1 MNMHFLPE
9 QPTEF
14 LGSSDRRA
22 RVRRNP
28 PAVTYL
34 EMGEGNGG
42 IVLNVSETGLAIAV
56 AQSFAETQIPLLSFR
71 LPQFDRTFK
80 SSGEIVWRSESQKSA
95 GIRFVDLAEPDR
107 MQIRNWIRAEIVA
120 AELQTPQERHR
131 ARATA
136 KSVLIMPSP
145 RHVVRQAESEA
156 VRDEARAAE
165 FDRMFPSEGSLNTAQ
180 PIVEAE
186 WNSEIAHAAKTENAA
201 NEFLAHEELARD
213 VLGAKTAQTESEDSL
228 LASAEF
234 QVVEPAADEIAVAT
248 DWRDEWEQFHRQREN
263 LERVRTFEPIQN
275 LPVQSILADSA
286 LGMASAGEPAAAAVR
301 TVRPDLRRS
310 DWHAEKQAQVIL
322 QHAGVVERPA
332 ETMVGQPSGERQ
344 KSPLGIAALST
355 VLVVMCFIL
364 GYAIQPGAFGFLAA
378 KLADTDKEAA
388 TPSFEQK
395 PAQEG
400 DPTAAAPVPAR
411 DASVPGAVSGSASA
425 EHTQEQPPGTSAENS
440 GARANSP
447 DRHSVPR
454 PAVDLGPLQ
463 PLAQTA
469 APAISRAAPPAPVE
483 AAKSAPSAPSVSS
496 TTSASVATTSA
507 ATALV
512 PVSFF
517 PVTAPSGGSAPKLMQ
532 LPEETVS
539 ETAAM
544 VIRSR
549 QFLFVPAQPG
559 PESTHELERVHIG
572 DRIAT
577 VDPVFP
583 QQSLEN
589 APGGSVHLRTKIGTD
604 GAVWDVQPISGPTAL
619 IPAAASALRQWRYKP
634 TDIDGTPI
642 PVEEDVVIEFRPRH

>member
-56 AQSFAETQIPLLSFR
+56 AQSFAETQIPLLTFR

-80 SSGEIVWRSESQKSA
+80 TSGEVVWRSESQKSA

-120 AELQTPQERHR
+120 AELQTPQERNR

-165 FDRMFPSEGSLNTAQ
+165 FDRMFPSESSLNTAQ
-180 PIVEAE
+180 PSVEAE
-186 WNSEIAHAAKTENAA
+186 WNSEIVHAAKTENAA
-201 NEFLAHEELARD
+201 NEFLAHEEFARD
-213 VLGAKTAQTESEDSL
+213 VLGAKAAQTESEDSL
-228 LASAEF
+228 LASSEF
-234 QVVEPAADEIAVAT
+234 PVVEPAADEIAVVT

-275 LPVQSILADSA
+275 LPVQSILADST
-286 LGMASAGEPAAAAVR
+286 LRTSSASEPPAAAVPTA
-301 TVRPDLRRS
+301 RPDLRRF
-310 DWHAEKQAQVIL
+310 DWPAEKQEQVIL
-322 QHAGVVERPA
+322 QHAGVVEGSP
-332 ETMVGQPSGERQ
+332 ETMVGPPSGERQ
-344 KSPLGIAALST
+344 KSPLGIAALSI

-378 KLADTDKEAA
+378 KLADTDKEAV
-388 TPSFEQK
+388 TPNFEQQ

-400 DPTAAAPVPAR
+400 EPTVAAPVPAR
-411 DASVPGAVSGSASA
+411 NSVPGALSGFASA
-425 EHTQEQPPGTSAENS
+425 EHKQKEPPAASAENS
-440 GARANSP
+440 GSRASSP

-463 PLAQTA
+463 PVAQTA
-469 APAISRAAPPAPVE
+469 APAISPAAPPAPSE
-483 AAKSAPSAPSVSS
+483 AAKSAPSAPGISN
-496 TTSASVATTSA
+496 TTSTSIATTSA

-532 LPEETVS
+532 LPEETIS
-539 ETAAM
+539 ETPAM

-577 VDPVFP
+577 VDPIFP
-583 QQSLEN
+583 QQSLGN